1 MSARPSNHPAERA
14 MITTLR
20 VWFTWPLSGAALLL
34 LASLFKTKLGI
45 SGDLSLISFLA
56 VFTISGLIHVV
67 FLLRSGLESVI
78 VLRQKKSRRQGF
90 IALVMVLLTFLIC
103 LVIGLFFLMMA
114 TGLST

>member
-1 MSARPSNHPAERA
+1 MSNTLSDNPAERA

-20 VWFTWPLSGAALLL
+20 VWFTWPLSGAALLVIV
-34 LASLFKTKLGI
+34 SLFQIKLGI

-56 VFTISGLIHVV
+56 VFAINGLIHVV

-78 VLRQKKSRRQGF
+78 VLRQKESRRQGF

-103 LVIGLFFLMMA
+103 LVIGFFFLMMA
-114 TGLST
+114 TGLSP